1 MATYGRNRQSIA
13 DIEQQLYQIFND
25 HPDADTDTDGEPRV
39 PADAL
44 VDVLRAFSDAYNGV
58 ELLDD
63 SEMEGL
69 KQLLAAN
76 PTIQVTPHMLL
87 QFVAAR
93 TGHSPD
99 KSPRDEP
106 LHDEDLT
113 MLPERGRDPLWTH
126 HPNLSR
132 NSSRDSAGTSRVPS
146 RPPSVPPKTPISAS
160 GPSPFDTSR
169 RQRAADV
176 APSSWT
182 KRPAPAHRRK
192 SIDGNSRALSD
203 SESSSFSSSTSSFR
217 RSRAPSSP
225 TSPISSGLFS
235 PTFSPPSR
243 PHSRAQSQPF
253 NSIAFYTSPDRDP
266 HSGDTSPDA
275 DASFDYPTRHDDHNT
290 NIMDSISSLPM
301 PRSAS
306 DSDSDRE
313 DEDESALGLV
323 LDRSAASSTASLAPL
338 DRLDALQ
345 KANADL
351 ARKLV
356 DAERTLQNKL
366 LEHDVD
372 LDEMQ
377 GRIDELRSEL
387 TATKREEKELRGK
400 ERTNSTQI
408 AALESEIAKL
418 QKSLENARTSYQ
430 SLQKQYQEQC
440 AESER
445 YRNHLRRRDES
456 IKDYADAAALH
467 VLEAAKWDREHER
480 YEERLAHAAGE
491 LAVAQ
496 QAHAQLDEQKQENL
510 MLKETIDRMR
520 YDMDEMRSAAS
531 AVGGGGPGSG
541 ASSAANSMSK
551 SLGAELMGKMGAAGW
566 GMEDEGEEEDAE
578 EGGAEEGEESEG
590 EGTEGEEEDVIQTI
604 ITRKKRKI
612 TGRANKDKDRVETI
626 TFSETKEYCDASVQ
640 HDVPTAASEVQT
652 DATPTSTSAV
662 QTSPSAH
669 SVHTETQTDAP
680 TPIYTSETQIQ
691 TQASLFAHEMQI
703 QTDPE
708 PEPEKVQT
716 QSFAVQTE
724 TAEKDPELAP
734 LPRITM
740 SVDIQTE
747 PEYEHEISRSP
758 SPHSISAEEEDALA
772 SSSSTVLPPTPKA
785 PAEHEHAHTDLPP
798 SYHSVAEQDQDA
810 SADDPDWR
818 VLKKWHKGLK
828 IPFEGRV
835 QLSADAVEEWRALK
849 DDLGV
854 ECAIIDK
861 LVETS
866 SAKAGRSRRNRFY
879 NIYNTYVYGGSG
891 KAGGDEGEGD
901 GDGGPL
907 ASIPLGAAKQ
917 LLFCA
922 TASACVYLC
931 LGPYMAAQSAPV
943 GPTYYDRAAWS
954 SFNSMQAPGEGFGYD
969 GTAAL
974 WNIVGRVGFGA
985 ARIAGGWPT

>member
-1 MATYGRNRQSIA
+1 MSTTPSTASEYANSLPQATYGRNRQSIA

-39 PADAL
+39 PAVAL
-44 VDVLRAFSDAYNGV
+44 VD
-58 ELLDD
+58 
-63 SEMEGL
+63 
-69 KQLLAAN
+69 
-76 PTIQVTPHMLL
+76 
-87 QFVAAR
+87 
-93 TGHSPD
+93 
-99 KSPRDEP
+99 
-106 LHDEDLT
+106 
-113 MLPERGRDPLWTH
+113 
-126 HPNLSR
+126 
-132 NSSRDSAGTSRVPS
+132 
-146 RPPSVPPKTPISAS
+146 
-160 GPSPFDTSR
+160 
-169 RQRAADV
+169 
-176 APSSWT
+176 
-182 KRPAPAHRRK
+182 
-192 SIDGNSRALSD
+192 
-203 SESSSFSSSTSSFR
+203 SSSFSSSTSLFR

-225 TSPISSGLFS
+225 TSPISSGLFP
-235 PTFSPPSR
+235 PTFSPPSC

-266 HSGDTSPDA
+266 HPGDTSPDA
-275 DASFDYPTRHDDHNT
+275 DASFDYPTRRDDHST
-290 NIMDSISSLPM
+290 NIMDSISSLSM

-306 DSDSDRE
+306 ASDSDRE

-338 DRLDALQ
+338 DCLDALQ

-356 DAERTLQNKL
+356 DAQRTLQNKL

-387 TATKREEKELRGK
+387 TATKREGKELRGK
-400 ERTNSTQI
+400 EHTNSTQI

-430 SLQKQYQEQC
+430 SLQKKYQEQC

-456 IKDYADAAALH
+456 IKDYADTAALH
-467 VLEAAKWDREHER
+467 VFEAAKWDREHER
-480 YEERLAHAAGE
+480 YEEHLAHAAGE

-496 QAHAQLDEQKQENL
+496 QAHTQLDEQKQENL
-510 MLKETIDRMR
+510 MLEETIDRLR
-520 YDMDEMRSAAS
+520 YDMDEVRSGAS

-551 SLGAELMGKMGAAGW
+551 RLGAELMGKIGAAGW
-566 GMEDEGEEEDAE
+566 GMEDEGEESE
-578 EGGAEEGEESEG
+578 E

-640 HDVPTAASEVQT
+640 HGVPTAASEVQT
-652 DATPTSTSAV
+652 DAIPTSTSAV
-662 QTSPSAH
+662 QTSPSAY
-669 SVHTETQTDAP
+669 SVHAETQTDAP
-680 TPIYTSETQIQ
+680 VPIYTSETQIQ

-703 QTDPE
+703 QTDLE
-708 PEPEKVQT
+708 PEPEKAQT
-716 QSFAVQTE
+716 QSFVVQTE
-724 TAEKDPELAP
+724 TAEKEPEPAP
-734 LPRITM
+734 LPRITT

-785 PAEHEHAHTDLPP
+785 PAEHKHAHTDLLP

-818 VLKKWHKGLK
+818 VLKKWHKGLN

-835 QLSADAVEEWRALK
+835 QLSEDTVEEWRALK
-849 DDLGV
+849 DELGV

-879 NIYNTYVYGGSG
+879 NIYNTYVYGGAR
-891 KAGGDEGEGD
+891 KAGGNEGEGD
-901 GDGGPL
+901 GDGGPRL
-907 ASIPLGAAKQ
+907 AVYTHRVGLVGNEIEAYKSEVINNRQSMEDEYPVKTSTASCSSQ
-917 LLFCA
+917 LLPLDSRVGLVSQKYFPLHFIMSRVLPPPS
-922 TASACVYLC
+922 TTIKC
-931 LGPYMAAQSAPV
+931 LSYGSRSGMTRSKPNLISH
-943 GPTYYDRAAWS
+943 RS
-954 SFNSMQAPGEGFGYD
+954 
-969 GTAAL
+969 L
-974 WNIVGRVGFGA
+974 WNGSGRCA
-985 ARIAGGWPT
+985 LRGGHG